1 VLFYQHISLFLK
13 YFITFAGQIIFMG
26 NEVSKRYAQRGVSA
40 SKEDVHNAIKNIDK
54 GLFPQAFCK
63 IVPDHLTNDSDYCLI
78 MHADGA
84 GTKSS
89 LAYMYW
95 KETGDISVWK
105 GIAQDALIMNID
117 DLLCVGATDHI
128 MLSSTIGRNK
138 NVIPGEVLSAIINGT
153 EELIEDLKRFGVTI
167 HATGGET
174 ADVGDLVRTIIVD
187 STVTARM
194 PRNKVIDN
202 ANIQPGDVIVG
213 LASYGQAT
221 YETSYN
227 GGMGSNGLTSARHDV
242 FGHYLA
248 NKYPESFD
256 AAVPKELVYSGQVKL
271 TDAVENSPID
281 AGKLVLSP
289 TRTYAPIIKKILE
302 RYTSDSIHGM
312 VHCSGGAQTK
322 ILHFVED
329 LYIIK
334 DTMFEV
340 PPLFKLI
347 QEQSNTDWKE
357 MYQVFNCGHR
367 MELYVKPDVAE
378 DIIAISKSYNVDAQI
393 VGRVETADI
402 KKLTIQSVYGTFE
415 Y

>member
-1 VLFYQHISLFLK
+1 MSSDNSQ
-13 YFITFAGQIIFMG
+13 
-26 NEVSKRYAQRGVSA
+26 RYSQRGVSA

-54 GLFPQAFCK
+54 GLFPKAFCK
-63 IVPDHLTNDSDYCLI
+63 IVPDYLTNDDDYCLI

-95 KETGDISVWK
+95 KETGDLSVWK

-117 DLLCVGATDHI
+117 DLLCVGATDNI
-128 MLSSTIGRNK
+128 LLSSTIGRNK
-138 NVIPGEVLSAIINGT
+138 NLIPAEVISAIINGT
-153 EELIEDLKRFGVTI
+153 EELIEELKNFGV
-167 HATGGET
+167 TGGET

-194 PRNKVIDN
+194 KRSNVIDN
-202 ANIQPGDVIVG
+202 ANIQAGDVIVG

-221 YETSYN
+221 YEKGYN

-242 FGHYLA
+242 FANELA
-248 NKYPESFD
+248 QKFPESFD
-256 AAVPKELVYSGQVKL
+256 AAVPSDLVYSGTVKL
-271 TDAVENSPID
+271 TDAVEDSPID

-289 TRTYAPIIKKILE
+289 TRTYAPIIKSILDK
-302 RYTSDSIHGM
+302 YSPNDIHGM

-322 ILHFVED
+322 VLHFVD
-329 LYIIK
+329 NVHVIK
-334 DTMFEV
+334 DNLFPI

-347 QEQSNTDWKE
+347 QEQSKTDWKE

-367 MELYVKPDVAE
+367 MELYVPKEVAD
-378 DIIAISKSYNVDAQI
+378 DIISISKSFGVEAQI
-393 VGRVETADI
+393 VGRVEASTH
-402 KKLTIQSVYGTFE
+402 KKLTIESEFGVFE

>member
-1 VLFYQHISLFLK
+1 MSSETSQ
-13 YFITFAGQIIFMG
+13 
-26 NEVSKRYAQRGVSA
+26 RYNLRGVSA

-63 IVPDHLTNDSDYCLI
+63 IIPDYLTNDEKYCII

-84 GTKSS
+84 GTKSA

-105 GIAQDALIMNID
+105 GIAQDALIMNVD
-117 DLLCVGATDHI
+117 DLLCVGATDNI
-128 MLSSTIGRNK
+128 LLSSTIGRNK
-138 NVIPGEVLSAIINGT
+138 NLIPAEVISVIINGT
-153 EELIEDLKRFGVTI
+153 EELIKELKKYGVTI
-167 HATGGET
+167 HSTGGET

-194 PRNKVIDN
+194 ERSKVINN
-202 ANIQPGDVIVG
+202 ANIQAGDVIVG
-213 LASYGQAT
+213 LASFGQAS
-221 YETSYN
+221 YETEYN

-242 FGHYLA
+242 FAKYLA
-248 NKYPESFD
+248 TKYPESFD
-256 AAVPKELVYSGQVKL
+256 AAVPNELVYSGQKKL

-281 AGKLVLSP
+281 AGRLVLSP
-289 TRTYAPIIKKILE
+289 TRTYAPVIKKILE
-302 RYTSDSIHGM
+302 KYTSNQIHGM

-322 ILHFVED
+322 VLHFVD
-329 LYIIK
+329 NVHVIK
-334 DTMFEV
+334 DNLFPV

-347 QEQSNTDWKE
+347 QENSKTDWKE

-367 MELYVKPDVAE
+367 MEIYVPKEIAQ
-378 DIIAISKSYNVDAQI
+378 DIIEISKSFNIDAQI
-393 VGRVETADI
+393 VGKVEASDS
-402 KKLTIQSVYGTFE
+402 KKLTINSEYGTFE